1 MELIKNPNINFLG
14 KRKIFYILSSVI
26 IIVGLIS
33 IILKGEK
40 NFGVDFVG
48 GDLLK
53 IEFNQPPD
61 IVKLRK
67 IIEEIK
73 VGTFTVQEL
82 GTERR
87 EFIIRLPQNTSE
99 NVIKKLEENFGKTF
113 LIKGKSIISP
123 SMSITLRKK
132 AIKAFLIGIIGI
144 LIYLTFRF
152 EFKFSVGATVAIF
165 HDILVVLSILSLTGK
180 QIDGIVIAALL
191 TIAGYSVND
200 TVIIFDRIRENL
212 RKTRS
217 TDYITI
223 FNKSINETLSR
234 TILTLL
240 TTLFVVLS
248 LFLFGGE
255 TLKTFSFCLLI
266 GFIVGTYSSIF
277 IASSIVID
285 WTKRSSSRIKI

>member
-73 VGTFTVQEL
+73 VRTFTVQEL